1 MKHSPARLVDLVNPA
16 SLLLPASN
24 VIMQLSH
31 PGVGYGVLESPVD
44 SGNVYKHPFKRA
56 RTTGMFLAV
65 ATMGSRRDREV
76 MKRGVDA
83 VHRQVRSTPKSPV
96 TYNAFDPGLQLWV
109 AACLYQYYV
118 QAYESLHG
126 PLDDATADQ
135 IYRDGARIGTALQVR
150 PEEWPP
156 DRDAFNDYW
165 KRSLDELRID
175 APVREHLLGVA
186 SFKMLPWPLRMAGRF
201 NLFATKGF
209 LPPQFRELLQVPWT
223 DGDQRR
229 FDALL
234 SALRIADRM
243 VPAQLWTL
251 SYAVLIWD
259 MRLRERMGK
268 PVV

>member
-83 VHRQVRSTPKSPV
+83 VHRRVRSTPTSPV
-96 TYNAFDPGLQLWV
+96 KYNAFDPDLQLWV

-126 PLDDATADQ
+126 PLDDETADA

-150 PEEWPP
+150 PEAWPQ

-165 KRSLDELRID
+165 KRSLDGLRID

-186 SFKMLPWPLRMAGRF
+186 SFKMLPWPLSLAGRF

-209 LPPQFRELLQVPWT
+209 LPPRFRELLQVAWT
-223 DGDQRR
+223 DRDQRR

-234 SALRIADRM
+234 SALRVADRV
-243 VPAQLWTL
+243 VPAPLWTL

>member
-1 MKHSPARLVDLVNPA
+1 MKHSPARLVDLVNTA

-56 RTTGMFLAV
+56 RTTGTFLAV
-65 ATMGSRRDREV
+65 ATMGNHRDREV
-76 MKRGVDA
+76 IKRGIDA

-96 TYNAFDPGLQLWV
+96 AYNAFDPGMQLWV

-118 QAYESLHG
+118 QAHESLHG
-126 PLDDATADQ
+126 PLDDETADE
-135 IYRDGARIGTALQVR
+135 IYRDAARIGTTLQVR
-150 PEEWPP
+150 PEAWPP

-186 SFKMLPWPLRMAGRF
+186 SMKMLPWPLRMAGRF

-209 LPPQFRELLQVPWT
+209 LPPQFRELLHLAWS
-223 DGDQRR
+223 DRDQRR

-234 SALRIADRM
+234 SALRVADR
-243 VPAQLWTL
+243 VIPAQVWVL